1 MRERV
6 DQSGIRQMSV
16 KTKAG
21 DNIDELDKTQPL

>member
-6 DQSGIRQMSV
+6 DQDGIRQVSV

-21 DNIDELDKTQPL
+21 DNIDELDKTQLL